1 LTNLI
6 TLTESSTGSSAVVS
20 PVGASLL
27 ELALSG
33 NKLIEQAATGRPDLY
48 AGVVM
53 APWSGRIGAGKWID
67 ESGAERKLP
76 INEPARNNALHG
88 LVYDKIFEVKQSTAS
103 SVELV
108 IDIAATD
115 GYPNTLRLAVSYE
128 LEDGELYASFA
139 VKNLSDAK
147 APFGIGFHPYISTSW
162 AGAPLNLQVEAES
175 ILELNENMIAN
186 GKIVVSGTEK
196 DLRGGKALTEVKLDD
211 DFTDLEFVHGIAT
224 TRLLTASGSGLEVW
238 QEDVFKHA
246 VIYTPEEFPTRS
258 GSIKAI
264 AIEPCS
270 SGVNAFNSKQ
280 DLLELSPGETRSGS
294 WGIRLVN

>member
-20 PVGASLL
+20 TIGAGLM
-27 ELALSG
+27 ELTLSG
-33 NKLIEQAATGRPDLY
+33 NKVIEQVAHGRPELY

-53 APWSGRIGAGKWID
+53 APWSGRIADGKWID
-67 ESGAERKLP
+67 ESGAEKTFP

-88 LVYDKIFEVKQSTAS
+88 LVYDKNFEVKKSTAS

-108 IDIAATD
+108 IDITPTD
-115 GYPNTLRLAVSYE
+115 GYPHALRLAVSYE
-128 LEDGELYASFA
+128 LEEGELYASFA
-139 VKNLSDAK
+139 VKNLSDTR
-147 APFGIGFHPYISTSW
+147 APFSIGFHPYFSTAW
-162 AGAPLNLQVEAES
+162 ADAPLQLQVFAES
-175 ILELNENMIAN
+175 VLELNENMIAT
-186 GKIVVSGTEK
+186 GKAEVSDANK
-196 DLRGGKALTEVKLDD
+196 DLRAGKALAEVKLDD

-238 QEDVFKHA
+238 QEDVFKHS
-246 VIYTPEEFPTRS
+246 VIYTPEEFPTQS

-270 SGVNAFNSKQ
+270 SAVNAFNSKQ
-280 DLLELSPGETRSGS
+280 DLLVLSPGETRSGS
-294 WGIRLVN
+294 WGVRLVN